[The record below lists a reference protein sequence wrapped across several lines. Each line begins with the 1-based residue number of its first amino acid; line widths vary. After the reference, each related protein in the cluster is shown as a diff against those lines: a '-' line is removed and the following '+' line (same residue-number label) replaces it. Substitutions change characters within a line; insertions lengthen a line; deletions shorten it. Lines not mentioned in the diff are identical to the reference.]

1 MNAEELVRAGKPEE
15 ALASLQEAVRAQ
27 PQDPALRL
35 FLFQLL
41 GVLGQWERAGNQL
54 EVVGQIHPESL
65 LLVRMYQ
72 PVLQGEALREEVF
85 AGRRAPLILGE
96 TEPWMGWLTEANALV
111 ARGELAAA
119 GELRD
124 KALDAAPATGGK
136 INGAPFAWVADAD
149 SRLGP
154 LLEVFLHGCYYWVPL
169 QRIRRLRLAAPT
181 SLRDL
186 LWAPANFL
194 WANGGE
200 AAGHIPVRYPGTPA
214 SPDGALRL
222 ARRTEWVEKAH
233 GCVLGLGQ
241 RLLTTDQDDYPLL
254 ETRELELTAS

>member
-15 ALASLQEAVRAQ
+15 ALASLQEAIRAK
-27 PQDPALRL
+27 PQDPSLRL

-41 GVLGQWERAGNQL
+41 SVLGQWDRAGNQL

-72 PVLQGEALREEVF
+72 PVLQCEVLREEVF
-85 AGRRAPLILGE
+85 AGRRAPVIYGE
-96 TEPWMGWLTEANALV
+96 PEPWVGFLAQANELV
-111 ARGELAAA
+111 ARGEFAAA
-119 GELRD
+119 EELRD
-124 KALDAAPATGGK
+124 KALDAAPATSGK

-154 LLEVFLHGCYYWVPL
+154 VLEVILHGCYYWVPFH
-169 QRIRRLRLAAPT
+169 RIRRLQLAAPT
-181 SLRDL
+181 GLRDL
-186 LWAPANFL
+186 LWAPANFQ

-200 AAGHIPVRYPGTPA
+200 ASGHVPVRYPGTPS
-214 SPDGALRL
+214 SPDGPLRL
-222 ARRTEWVEKAH
+222 ARKTEWIEKAN
-233 GCVLGLGQ
+233 GCTLGLGQ

-254 ETRELELTAS
+254 ETRDLELAAG